1 MILKT
6 ACYYFDDII
15 NSIFINFS
23 DTSLDKKLYKN
34 ISVYEISGKISTVPK
49 LLHISSNKIDGFIM
63 VLDGKIKHLV
73 LFDYGLF
80 DKICNNIK
88 YYLRKKSGITNS
100 INHNLE
106 ESELIHIIL
115 YLFRKCWLSILW

>member
-34 ISVYEISGKISTVPK
+34 ISVYEISGKILTVPK

-73 LFDYGLF
+73 LIDYGLF

-88 YYLRKKSGITNS
+88 YYSRKKSGITNS

-115 YLFRKCWLSILW
+115 YLFRKC